1 MKTLLY
7 LQASPRAERSHSRK
21 VADAFVQ
28 AYLRANPDDKVVTV
42 DLFKMALPAF
52 DGVAVQ
58 AKYSI
63 LHGQKFSAEE
73 AAAWQGIESVIAQ
86 FKAADKYLLAVPM
99 WNFGIPY
106 RLKHYIDIIT
116 QPGYTFS
123 FSPSEGYKGLVIGK
137 PVCVVY
143 ARGGDYSKGSPAEGF
158 DQQTRYLEQ
167 ALGFIGFAGIQSIA
181 VEPTLAAPELFG
193 EREVSALAKAQSLAA
208 TF

>member
-7 LQASPRAERSHSRK
+7 IQASPRAERSHSRK
-21 VADAFVQ
+21 VADAFVK
-28 AYLRANPDDKVVTV
+28 AYLRAHPEDKVVTV
-42 DLFKMALPAF
+42 DLFKTDLPAF

-58 AKYSI
+58 AKYAI

-73 AAAWQGIESVIAQ
+73 AAAWRAVEAVIAQ

-106 RLKHYIDIIT
+106 RLKHYIDVIT

-123 FSPSEGYKGLVIGK
+123 FSPSEGYRGLVTGK

-143 ARGGDYSKGSPAEGF
+143 ARGGDYAKGSPSEAY

-167 ALGFIGFAGIQSIA
+167 ALGFIGFADIRRIA
-181 VEPTLAAPELFG
+181 VEPTLADAELLAT
-193 EREVSALAKAQSLAA
+193 RETAALSQAQALAGA
-208 TF
+208 F